1 MAAVMTRA
9 TAVMTKPTK
18 TNETVEDLWHQY
30 HETGDTRVRDRL
42 VLSLSPLVKYIVFK
56 KIREVPGHFEADDFI
71 SCGLIAVL
79 GAIERW
85 EPSKG
90 ATLEQFAWTR
100 IHGAVLDALRSHDW
114 APRSLRRWQREM
126 GRARDNFNALYDRRP
141 TTEELADT
149 MGITVK
155 QLNAKLDD
163 LARTEIES
171 LNVDVLGDGE
181 NPIQRIDT
189 IHSDDDDSDPVA
201 AYARGEGLERFRK
214 ALNRLPERDRL
225 IVTLMYGEDFTL
237 REIGQFLGLTESRI
251 CQIHGQ
257 IKKRLASE
265 LQSQAELFV

>member
-1 MAAVMTRA
+1 MA
-9 TAVMTKPTK
+9 TAVMTQAAAVTRPPK
-18 TNETVEDLWHQY
+18 TNETVETLWRQY

-71 SCGLIAVL
+71 SCGLIALL
-79 GAIERW
+79 GAIDRW

-100 IHGAVLDALRSHDW
+100 IHGAVLDELRSHDW
-114 APRSLRRWQREM
+114 APRSLRRWQRDM
-126 GRARDNFNALYDRRP
+126 GRARDNFSALYDRRP
-141 TTEELADT
+141 TTMELADT

-155 QLNAKLDD
+155 QLHAKLDD
-163 LARTEIES
+163 LARAEIES

-189 IHSDDDDSDPVA
+189 IHSDDDETDPEA

-214 ALNRLPERDRL
+214 AFDRLSERDRL
-225 IVTLMYGEDFTL
+225 IVALMYREDFTL

-257 IKKRLASE
+257 IKKRLAAE
-265 LQSQAELFV
+265 LSSQAELFV